1 MKLLAD
7 DLFCSMFMIDN
18 PETKQPEIIIRFAN
32 FDSEKDAIAFA
43 QAFKSQKGYTDLMPP
58 EKEKVTI
65 H

>member
-1 MKLLAD
+1 
-7 DLFCSMFMIDN
+7 MFMIDN